1 MCMTVPAAEALE
13 IPIEGMTCGG
23 CASSV
28 RRALE
33 RQPGVEAVEVS
44 AADHRARLRWD
55 PLRGSLEGLVGAI
68 EAAGFEV
75 PAGWQAA
82 QVGAP

>member
-1 MCMTVPAAEALE
+1 MTEPAADPLE

-28 RRALE
+28 RRALA

-44 AADHRARLRWD
+44 AADHRAQLRWD

-75 PAGWQAA
+75 PAGWKAA
-82 QVGAP
+82 RLGAP